1 LTESQCIITQLG
13 SEPNSTGGWYSTDD
27 YKAILKYAEERHVK
41 VIPEFDMPGHAHAAI
56 AAMLAR
62 YRATNDDTYLLSD
75 LGDTSEYM

>member
-1 LTESQCIITQLG
+1 MTETQCIIPQLG
-13 SEPNSTGGWYSTDD
+13 SDPNSVGGWYSTDD

-62 YRATNDDTYLLSD
+62 YRAGNNDSYLLSD
-75 LGDTSEYM
+75 LDDASNYM